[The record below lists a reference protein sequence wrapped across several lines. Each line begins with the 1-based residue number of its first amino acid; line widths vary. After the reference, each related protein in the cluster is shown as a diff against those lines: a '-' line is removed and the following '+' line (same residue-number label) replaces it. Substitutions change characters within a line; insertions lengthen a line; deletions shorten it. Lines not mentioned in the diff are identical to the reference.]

1 MRNKFWKKHSVFII
15 LTVILIPAVLIIA
28 RYSTWPSILPFL
40 TILNGPVPNDP
51 IPYDLA
57 VGYVASYLFFLIQVE
72 IPQLRKE
79 KKAYLT
85 LQNDIR
91 HVILQA
97 EIIKKTLE
105 KQSLLEIAQH
115 KGALPKYKYTINKEL
130 AGNENFPVAQ
140 DAPKPADEDGFY
152 NFLWKANYD
161 FEKLKSQIVF
171 QNLNECFIEQII
183 KLNIAFWFQTYH
195 SLIMVPSLASIP
207 NATIKVEDGVEKEK
221 LNEALKELEII
232 LGLRIA
238 VSAA

>member
-1 MRNKFWKKHSVFII
+1 M
-15 LTVILIPAVLIIA
+15 LIPAVLIIA

-40 TILNGPVPNDP
+40 TILNGPIPNDQ

-57 VGYVASYLFFLIQVE
+57 IGYVASYLFFLIQVE

-85 LQNDIR
+85 LQNDIS

-97 EIIKKTLE
+97 ELIKKTLE
-105 KQSLLEIAQH
+105 NQSLLEMAQH
-115 KGALPKYKYTINKEL
+115 KGTLPKYKYTVNKEL
-130 AGNENFPVAQ
+130 VGNENFPVAQ

-161 FEKLKSQIVF
+161 FEKLKNHIVF
-171 QNLNECFIEQII
+171 QNLNECLMEQII

-195 SLIMVPSLASIP
+195 SLVAVPSLQSIP
-207 NATIKVEDGVEKEK
+207 NATIKVEGDVEKEK
-221 LNEALKELEII
+221 LKEALKELEII
-232 LGLRIA
+232 LGISITI
-238 VSAA
+238 SAA